1 MREITAPIRKY
12 FKTGETRSVKFRIK
26 QLKALKK
33 ALLQYDEKIIE
44 ALHDD
49 LNKSSFEAV
58 MTETGIVQEEINYY
72 IKNLKKLARPKKVK
86 VPLTLQ
92 PGKSLIYSEPYG
104 VVLIISPWNYPVQ
117 LTLYP
122 LIAAIAA
129 GNCAVVKLSE
139 FSENTSRVLAHLI
152 SETFPSEYVR
162 AVRGDAVTGAALLL
176 ERYDYIFFTGNQN
189 VGKIVM
195 KSASANLTPVT
206 LELGGKSPCIID
218 YTADIKDAAKKIVWG
233 KSLNAGQTCVAPD
246 YILCHSRVKKELIS
260 ALIAECSMIYGAHTS
275 EHEDFP
281 KIISKK
287 HFERSL
293 RLIDTSKIV
302 YGGTVDIPSLKI
314 DFTIMDNVTFNDRIM
329 QEEIFAPILPVIEY
343 TNIDDMIEEL
353 KEQDKPLALYLFTKD
368 KNIEEKVISSI
379 SFGGGAVN
387 DVLIHITNP
396 NAPFGGVGAS
406 GMGAYHGK
414 YSFETFSHQKHIYK
428 KYSFFDNKL
437 RFFPKK
443 DKEKIIRFW
452 FYK

>member
-12 FKTGETRSVKFRIK
+12 FKTGETRNVKFRIK

-86 VPLTLQ
+86 VPLTLM
-92 PGKSLIYSEPYG
+92 PGKSEIYSEPYG

-452 FYK
+452 FYR

>member
-12 FKTGETRSVKFRIK
+12 FKTGETRNVKFRIK

-86 VPLTLQ
+86 VPLTLM
-92 PGKSLIYSEPYG
+92 PGKSEIYSEPYG

-260 ALIAECSMIYGAHTS
+260 ALIAECSMIYGAHSS

-287 HFERSL
+287 HFERAL

-343 TNIDDMIEEL
+343 TNIDDVIDDL
-353 KEQDKPLALYLFTKD
+353 KYKDKPLALYLFTND
-368 KNIEEKVISSI
+368 KKMEEKVINNI
-379 SFGGGAVN
+379 SFGCGAIN
-387 DVLIHITNP
+387 DALIHITNH

-443 DKEKIIRFW
+443 DKAKIIRFW
-452 FYK
+452 FYR

>member
-86 VPLTLQ
+86 VPLTLM
-92 PGKSLIYSEPYG
+92 PGKSEIYSEPYG

-452 FYK
+452 FYR

>member
-86 VPLTLQ
+86 VPLTLM
-92 PGKSLIYSEPYG
+92 PGKSEIYSEPYG

-195 KSASANLTPVT
+195 KSASVNLTPVT

-368 KNIEEKVISSI
+368 KNIEAKVISSI

-452 FYK
+452 FYR

>member
-86 VPLTLQ
+86 VPLTLM
-92 PGKSLIYSEPYG
+92 PGKSEIYSEPYG

-287 HFERSL
+287 HFERAL

-343 TNIDDMIEEL
+343 TNIDDVIDDL
-353 KEQDKPLALYLFTKD
+353 KYKDKPLALYLFTKD

-406 GMGAYHGK
+406 GMGFYHGK

>member
-86 VPLTLQ
+86 VPLTLM
-92 PGKSLIYSEPYG
+92 PGKSEIYSEPYG

-195 KSASANLTPVT
+195 KSASTHLTPVT

-246 YILCHSRVKKELIS
+246 YIICHSRVKKELIS

-406 GMGAYHGK
+406 GMGFYHGK

-452 FYK
+452 FYR

>member
-58 MTETGIVQEEINYY
+58 MTETGIIQEEINYY

-86 VPLTLQ
+86 VPLTLM
-92 PGKSLIYSEPYG
+92 PGKSEIYSEPYG

>member
-86 VPLTLQ
+86 VPLTLM
-92 PGKSLIYSEPYG
+92 PGKSEIYSEPYG

-246 YILCHSRVKKELIS
+246 YIICHSRVKKELIS

-287 HFERSL
+287 HFERAL

-343 TNIDDMIEEL
+343 TNIDDVIDDL
-353 KEQDKPLALYLFTKD
+353 KYKDKPLALYLFTKD

-452 FYK
+452 FYR

>member
-12 FKTGETRSVKFRIK
+12 FKTGETRNVKFRIK

-86 VPLTLQ
+86 VPLTLM
-92 PGKSLIYSEPYG
+92 PGKSEIYSEPYG

-206 LELGGKSPCIID
+206 LELGGKSPCIVD
-218 YTADIKDAAKKIVWG
+218 YTADIKDTAKKIVWG

-246 YILCHSRVKKELIS
+246 YIICHSRVKKELIS
-260 ALIAECSMIYGAHTS
+260 ALIAECSMIYGAHSS

-287 HFERSL
+287 HFERVL

-343 TNIDDMIEEL
+343 TNIDDVIDDL
-353 KEQDKPLALYLFTKD
+353 KYKDKPLALYLFTND
-368 KNIEEKVISSI
+368 KKMEEKVINNI
-379 SFGGGAVN
+379 SFGCGAIN
-387 DVLIHITNP
+387 DALIHITNH

-452 FYK
+452 FYR

>member
-206 LELGGKSPCIID
+206 LELGGKSPCIVD
-218 YTADIKDAAKKIVWG
+218 YTADIKDTAKKIIWA

-246 YILCHSRVKKELIS
+246 YIICHSRVKKELIS

-287 HFERSL
+287 HFERAL

-343 TNIDDMIEEL
+343 TNIDDVIDDL
-353 KEQDKPLALYLFTKD
+353 KYKDKPLALYLFTND
-368 KNIEEKVISSI
+368 KKMEEKVINNI
-379 SFGGGAVN
+379 SFGCGAIN
-387 DVLIHITNP
+387 DALIHITNH

-452 FYK
+452 FYR

>member
-86 VPLTLQ
+86 VPLTLM
-92 PGKSLIYSEPYG
+92 PGKSEIYSEPYG

-195 KSASANLTPVT
+195 KSASVNLTPVT

-452 FYK
+452 FYR

>member
-86 VPLTLQ
+86 VPLTLM
-92 PGKSLIYSEPYG
+92 PGKSEIYSEPYG

-152 SETFPSEYVR
+152 NETFPSEYVR

-206 LELGGKSPCIID
+206 LELGGKSPCIVD
-218 YTADIKDAAKKIVWG
+218 YTADIKDTAKKIIWA

-260 ALIAECSMIYGAHTS
+260 ALIAESSMIFGAHSS

-287 HFERSL
+287 HFERAL
-293 RLIDTSKIV
+293 KLIDASKIV
-302 YGGTVDIPSLKI
+302 FGGVVDIPALKI
-314 DFTIMDNVTFNDRIM
+314 DLTIMDNVTFNDKVM
-329 QEEIFAPILPVIEY
+329 QEEIFAPILPIIEY
-343 TNIDDMIEEL
+343 TNIDDVIDDL
-353 KEQDKPLALYLFTKD
+353 KYKDKPLALYLFTND
-368 KNIEEKVISSI
+368 KKMEEKVINNI
-379 SFGGGAVN
+379 SFGSGAVN
-387 DVLIHITNP
+387 DALIHITNH

-428 KYSFFDNKL
+428 KYLFFDNKL

>member
-58 MTETGIVQEEINYY
+58 MTETGIIMEELNYY

-86 VPLTLQ
+86 VPLTLM
-92 PGKSLIYSEPYG
+92 PGKSEIYSEPYG

-206 LELGGKSPCIID
+206 LELGGKSPCIVD
-218 YTADIKDAAKKIVWG
+218 YTADIKDTAKKIIWA

-287 HFERSL
+287 HFERAL

-343 TNIDDMIEEL
+343 TNIDDVIDDL
-353 KEQDKPLALYLFTKD
+353 KYKDKPLALYLFTND
-368 KNIEEKVISSI
+368 KKMEEKVINNI
-379 SFGGGAVN
+379 SFGSGAIN
-387 DVLIHITNP
+387 DALIHITNH

-406 GMGAYHGK
+406 GMGFYHGK

>member
-86 VPLTLQ
+86 VPLTLM
-92 PGKSLIYSEPYG
+92 PGKSEIYSEPYG

-206 LELGGKSPCIID
+206 LELGGKSPCIVD

-406 GMGAYHGK
+406 GMGFYHGK

-452 FYK
+452 FYR

>member
-86 VPLTLQ
+86 VPLTLM
-92 PGKSLIYSEPYG
+92 PGKSEIYSEPYG

-206 LELGGKSPCIID
+206 LELGGKSPCIVD

-246 YILCHSRVKKELIS
+246 YIICHSRVKKELIS

-387 DVLIHITNP
+387 DVLIHITNH

-406 GMGAYHGK
+406 GMGFYHGK

-452 FYK
+452 FYR

>member
-86 VPLTLQ
+86 VPLTLM
-92 PGKSLIYSEPYG
+92 PGKSEIYSEPYG

-195 KSASANLTPVT
+195 KSASAQV
-206 LELGGKSPCIID
+206 
-218 YTADIKDAAKKIVWG
+218 
-233 KSLNAGQTCVAPD
+233 
-246 YILCHSRVKKELIS
+246 
-260 ALIAECSMIYGAHTS
+260 
-275 EHEDFP
+275 
-281 KIISKK
+281 
-287 HFERSL
+287 
-293 RLIDTSKIV
+293 
-302 YGGTVDIPSLKI
+302 
-314 DFTIMDNVTFNDRIM
+314 
-329 QEEIFAPILPVIEY
+329 PI
-343 TNIDDMIEEL
+343 
-353 KEQDKPLALYLFTKD
+353 
-368 KNIEEKVISSI
+368 
-379 SFGGGAVN
+379 
-387 DVLIHITNP
+387 
-396 NAPFGGVGAS
+396 
-406 GMGAYHGK
+406 
-414 YSFETFSHQKHIYK
+414 
-428 KYSFFDNKL
+428 
-437 RFFPKK
+437 
-443 DKEKIIRFW
+443 
-452 FYK
+452 

>member
-86 VPLTLQ
+86 VPLTLM
-92 PGKSLIYSEPYG
+92 PGKSEIYSEPYG

-281 KIISKK
+281 KIISNK
-287 HFERSL
+287 HFERAL

-343 TNIDDMIEEL
+343 TNIDDVIDDL
-353 KEQDKPLALYLFTKD
+353 KYKDKPLALYLFTKD

-452 FYK
+452 FYR

>member
-86 VPLTLQ
+86 VPLTLM
-92 PGKSLIYSEPYG
+92 PGKSEIYSEPYG

-406 GMGAYHGK
+406 GMGFYHGK

>member
-58 MTETGIVQEEINYY
+58 MTETGIIQEEINYY

-86 VPLTLQ
+86 VPLTLM
-92 PGKSLIYSEPYG
+92 PGKSEIYSEPYG
-104 VVLIISPWNYPVQ
+104 VVLIMSPWNYPVQ

>member
-452 FYK
+452 FYR

>member
-49 LNKSSFEAV
+49 LNKSSFEAI

-86 VPLTLQ
+86 VPLTLM
-92 PGKSLIYSEPYG
+92 PGKSEIYSEPYG

-152 SETFPSEYVR
+152 NETFPSEYVR

-206 LELGGKSPCIID
+206 LELGGKSPCIVD
-218 YTADIKDAAKKIVWG
+218 YTADIKDTAKKIIWA

-260 ALIAECSMIYGAHTS
+260 ALIAESSMIFGAHSS

-287 HFERSL
+287 HFERAL
-293 RLIDTSKIV
+293 KLMDASKTV
-302 YGGTVDIPSLKI
+302 FGGVVDIPALKI
-314 DFTIMDNVTFNDRIM
+314 DLTIMDNVTFNDKVM
-329 QEEIFAPILPVIEY
+329 QEEIFAPILPIIEY
-343 TNIDDMIEEL
+343 TNIDDVIDDL
-353 KEQDKPLALYLFTKD
+353 KYKDKPLALYLFTND
-368 KNIEEKVISSI
+368 KKMEEKVINNI
-379 SFGGGAVN
+379 SFGSGAVN
-387 DVLIHITNP
+387 DALIHITNH

-414 YSFETFSHQKHIYK
+414 YSFDTFSHQKHIYK

>member
-86 VPLTLQ
+86 VPLTLM
-92 PGKSLIYSEPYG
+92 PGKSEIYSEPYG

-206 LELGGKSPCIID
+206 LELGGKSPCIVD
-218 YTADIKDAAKKIVWG
+218 YTADIKDTAKKIIWA

-260 ALIAECSMIYGAHTS
+260 ALIAESSMIFGAHSS

-287 HFERSL
+287 HFERAL
-293 RLIDTSKIV
+293 KLMDASKTV
-302 YGGTVDIPSLKI
+302 FGGVVDIPALKI
-314 DFTIMDNVTFNDRIM
+314 DLTIMDNVTFNDKVM
-329 QEEIFAPILPVIEY
+329 QEEIFAPILPIIEY
-343 TNIDDMIEEL
+343 TNIDDVIDDL
-353 KEQDKPLALYLFTKD
+353 KYKDKPLALYLFTND
-368 KNIEEKVISSI
+368 KKMEEKIINNI
-379 SFGGGAVN
+379 SFGSGAIN
-387 DVLIHITNP
+387 DALIHITNY

>member
-86 VPLTLQ
+86 VPLTLM
-92 PGKSLIYSEPYG
+92 PGKSEIYSEPYG

-387 DVLIHITNP
+387 DVLIHITNH

-406 GMGAYHGK
+406 GMGFYHGK

-452 FYK
+452 FYR

>member
-58 MTETGIVQEEINYY
+58 MTETGLVQEEINYY

-86 VPLTLQ
+86 VPLTLM
-92 PGKSLIYSEPYG
+92 PGKSEIYSEPYG

-152 SETFPSEYVR
+152 NETFPSEYVR

-387 DVLIHITNP
+387 DVLIHITNH

-406 GMGAYHGK
+406 GMGFYHGK

-452 FYK
+452 FYR

>member
-1 MREITAPIRKY
+1 MREITEPIREY

-49 LNKSSFEAV
+49 LNKSTFEAV
-58 MTETGIVQEEINYY
+58 MTETGIIQEEINYY

-86 VPLTLQ
+86 VPLTLM
-92 PGKSLIYSEPYG
+92 PGKSEIYSEPYG

-117 LTLYP
+117 LTLSP

-152 SETFPSEYVR
+152 NETFPSEYVR

-206 LELGGKSPCIID
+206 LELGGKSPCIVD
-218 YTADIKDAAKKIVWG
+218 YTADIKDTAKKIIWA

-260 ALIAECSMIYGAHTS
+260 ALIAECSMIFGAHSS

-287 HFERSL
+287 HFERAL
-293 RLIDTSKIV
+293 RLMDASKTV
-302 YGGTVDIPSLKI
+302 FGGVVDIPALKI
-314 DFTIMDNVTFNDRIM
+314 DLTIMDNVTYNDRVM
-329 QEEIFAPILPVIEY
+329 QEEIFAPILPIIEY
-343 TNIDDMIEEL
+343 TNIDDVIDDL
-353 KEQDKPLALYLFTKD
+353 KYKDKPLALYLFTSD
-368 KNIEEKVISSI
+368 KKLEEKVINNI
-379 SFGGGAVN
+379 SFGSGAIN
-387 DVLIHITNP
+387 DALIHITNH

-428 KYSFFDNKL
+428 KYLFFDNKL

>member
-86 VPLTLQ
+86 VPLTLM
-92 PGKSLIYSEPYG
+92 PGKSEIYSEPYG

-206 LELGGKSPCIID
+206 LELGGKSPCIVD
-218 YTADIKDAAKKIVWG
+218 YTADIKDTAKKIVWG

-246 YILCHSRVKKELIS
+246 YIICHSRVKKELIS
-260 ALIAECSMIYGAHTS
+260 ALIAECSMIYGAHSS

-343 TNIDDMIEEL
+343 TNIDDVIEEL

-368 KNIEEKVISSI
+368 KNMEEKVISSI

-387 DVLIHITNP
+387 DVLIHITNH

-406 GMGAYHGK
+406 GMGFYHGK

-452 FYK
+452 FYR

>member
-1 MREITAPIRKY
+1 MREIVKPIREY
-12 FKTGETRSVKFRIK
+12 YNTFETKDIKFRIN

-33 ALLQYDEKIIE
+33 ALIAYDAELLQ
-44 ALHDD
+44 ALYDD

-58 MTETGIVQEEINYY
+58 ITETGIVQEEINYY
-72 IKNLKKLARPKKVK
+72 IKNLKKIARPKKVK
-86 VPLTLQ
+86 VPFTLK

-117 LTLYP
+117 LTISP

-129 GNCAVVKLSE
+129 GNCAVLKLSE
-139 FSENTSRVLAHLI
+139 FSENTSRVLAHMI
-152 SETFPSEYVR
+152 NETFESNYIR

-176 ERYDYIFFTGNQN
+176 EKFDYIFFTGNQN
-189 VGKIVM
+189 VGRIVM
-195 KSASANLTPVT
+195 KAASTNLTPVT

-218 YTADIKDAAKKIVWG
+218 HTADIKDAAKKIIWG

-260 ALIAECSMIYGAHTS
+260 ALIAECTMIYGAHTS

-287 HFERSL
+287 HFERAM
-293 RLIDTSKIV
+293 RLLDLQKVV
-302 YGGTVDIPSLKI
+302 YGGTVDIPNLKI
-314 DFTIMDNVTFNDRIM
+314 DLTIMDNVDFSDRVM
-329 QEEIFAPILPVIEY
+329 QEEIFAPILPIIEF
-343 TNIDDMIEEL
+343 TNIDDIISQL
-353 KEQDKPLALYLFTKD
+353 KTQEKPLALYVFTQNKSFEE
-368 KNIEEKVISSI
+368 NIINNI

-387 DVLIHITNP
+387 DVVVHISNP
-396 NAPFGGVGAS
+396 NAPFGGVGES

-414 YSFETFSHQKHIYK
+414 YSFDMFSHKKHIYK
-428 KYSFFDNKL
+428 KYSLYDNNL
-437 RFFPKK
+437 RYMPKEN
-443 DKEKIIRFW
+443 KEKLVRFW

>member
-86 VPLTLQ
+86 VPLTLM
-92 PGKSLIYSEPYG
+92 PGKSEIYSEPYG

-206 LELGGKSPCIID
+206 LELGGKSPCIVD
-218 YTADIKDAAKKIVWG
+218 YTADIKDTAKKIVWG

-406 GMGAYHGK
+406 GMGFYHGK

>member
-12 FKTGETRSVKFRIK
+12 FKTGETRNVKFRIK

-86 VPLTLQ
+86 VPLTLM
-92 PGKSLIYSEPYG
+92 PGKSEIYSEPYG

-206 LELGGKSPCIID
+206 LELGGKSPCIVD
-218 YTADIKDAAKKIVWG
+218 YTADIKDTAKKIVWG

-246 YILCHSRVKKELIS
+246 YIICHSRVKKELIS
-260 ALIAECSMIYGAHTS
+260 ALIAECSMIYGAHSS

-287 HFERSL
+287 HFERAL

-343 TNIDDMIEEL
+343 TNIDDVIDDL
-353 KEQDKPLALYLFTKD
+353 KYKDKPLALYLFTND
-368 KNIEEKVISSI
+368 KKMEEKVINNI
-379 SFGGGAVN
+379 SFGCGAIN
-387 DVLIHITNP
+387 DALIHITNH

-452 FYK
+452 FYR

>member
-86 VPLTLQ
+86 VPLTLM
-92 PGKSLIYSEPYG
+92 PGKSEIYSEPYG

-152 SETFPSEYVR
+152 NETFPSEYVR

-206 LELGGKSPCIID
+206 LELGGKSPCIVD
-218 YTADIKDAAKKIVWG
+218 YTADIKDTAKKIIWA

-260 ALIAECSMIYGAHTS
+260 ALIAESSMIFGAHSS

-287 HFERSL
+287 HFERAL
-293 RLIDTSKIV
+293 KLMDASKIV
-302 YGGTVDIPSLKI
+302 FGGVVDIPALKI
-314 DFTIMDNVTFNDRIM
+314 DLTIMDNVTFNDKVM
-329 QEEIFAPILPVIEY
+329 QEEIFAPILPIIEY
-343 TNIDDMIEEL
+343 TNIDDVIDDL
-353 KEQDKPLALYLFTKD
+353 KYKDKPLALYLFTND
-368 KNIEEKVISSI
+368 KKMEEKVINNI
-379 SFGGGAVN
+379 SFGSGAVN
-387 DVLIHITNP
+387 DALIHITNH

-414 YSFETFSHQKHIYK
+414 YSFDTFSHQKHIYK

>member
-1 MREITAPIRKY
+1 MREIAEPIREY
-12 FKTGETRSVKFRIK
+12 FLSGETKSIKFRLK

-33 ALLQYDEKIIE
+33 ALLAYDNEIIQ
-44 ALHDD
+44 ALYDD

-72 IKNLKKLARPKKVK
+72 IKNLKKLTKAKKIK
-86 VPLTLQ
+86 VPLTLM
-92 PGKSLIYSEPYG
+92 PGKSRLYSEPYG

-117 LTLYP
+117 LTLSP

-139 FSENTSRVLAHLI
+139 FSENTSRILAKLI
-152 SETFPSEYVR
+152 NETFDSNYIK

-176 ERYDYIFFTGNQN
+176 EKYDYIFFTGNQN

-218 YTADIKDAAKKIVWG
+218 YTADIKDTAKKIVWA
-233 KSLNAGQTCVAPD
+233 KALNAGQTCVAPD

-260 ALIAECSMIYGAHTS
+260 ALIAECSLVYGAHTS

-281 KIISKK
+281 KIISKN
-287 HFERSL
+287 HFERAVKL
-293 RLIDTSKIV
+293 LDGSKTV
-302 YGGTVDIPSLKI
+302 FGGVVDVPALKI
-314 DFTIMDNVTFNDRIM
+314 DFTILDNVTYNDKVM
-329 QEEIFAPILPVIEY
+329 QEEIFAPILPIIEY
-343 TNIDDMIEEL
+343 TNIDDVIKDL
-353 KEQDKPLALYLFTKD
+353 KYKDKPLALYLFTRD
-368 KNIEEKVISSI
+368 KNMEEKVINNV
-379 SFGGGAVN
+379 SFGGGAIN
-387 DVLIHITNP
+387 DALIHITNS

-414 YSFETFSHQKHIYK
+414 YSFETFSHQKHVYK